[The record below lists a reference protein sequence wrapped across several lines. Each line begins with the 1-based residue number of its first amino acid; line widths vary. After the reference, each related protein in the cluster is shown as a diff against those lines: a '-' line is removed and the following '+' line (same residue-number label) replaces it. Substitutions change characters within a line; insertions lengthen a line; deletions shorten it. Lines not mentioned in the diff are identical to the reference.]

1 MTEPG
6 ALALQEAPREA
17 PRVEAGGLARSCFPG
32 AALPLVVSPLG
43 RGDVT
48 ALAAAIR
55 ACAEE
60 ELIPRGA
67 VLFRG
72 FSVRS
77 LSDFEG
83 FVKLVT
89 PDLLDY
95 TFGSTPRSHLQSR
108 IYTSTEYP
116 AHQHIPLHNEQSYTL
131 EWPLKIWFHCA
142 QAAPEGGSTPLAD
155 SREVLRRIPA
165 RIRER
170 FAAKQVMYVRN
181 YGNGLDVP
189 WQKVFGTSVR
199 AEVERF
205 CQQAG
210 IACEWKSDGELRT
223 RQVCQAIA
231 THPRTGEEVWFNQA
245 HLFHISNLDPAARE
259 ALLAVFA
266 EDDLPRNALYGD
278 GSPIEPDALEE
289 IRGAYR
295 QASVEFAWREGDVLL
310 VDNML
315 VAHGRAPFRGPRKVL
330 VAMAEPFRAEAS

>member
-1 MTEPG
+1 
-6 ALALQEAPREA
+6 
-17 PRVEAGGLARSCFPG
+17 
-32 AALPLVVSPLG
+32 
-43 RGDVT
+43 
-48 ALAAAIR
+48 
-55 ACAEE
+55 
-60 ELIPRGA
+60 

-77 LSDFEG
+77 IPDFEA
-83 FVKLVT
+83 FVRLVT
-89 PDLLDY
+89 PELLDY

-165 RIRER
+165 AIRER
-170 FAAKQVMYVRN
+170 FTAKRVMYVRN

-189 WQKVFGTSVR
+189 WQKVFGTSDR

-205 CQQAG
+205 CRQAG
-210 IACEWKSDGELRT
+210 IACEWKPDGELRT
-223 RQVCQAIA
+223 RQVCQAVA
-231 THPRTGEEVWFNQA
+231 THPRTGEAVWFNQA
-245 HLFHISNLDPAARE
+245 HLFHVSNLDPAARE

-266 EDDLPRNALYGD
+266 EEDLPRNALYGD
-278 GSPIEPDALEE
+278 GSPIEPEALEA
-289 IRGAYR
+289 IRGAYA

-330 VAMAEPFRAEAS
+330 VAMAEPFRANDS